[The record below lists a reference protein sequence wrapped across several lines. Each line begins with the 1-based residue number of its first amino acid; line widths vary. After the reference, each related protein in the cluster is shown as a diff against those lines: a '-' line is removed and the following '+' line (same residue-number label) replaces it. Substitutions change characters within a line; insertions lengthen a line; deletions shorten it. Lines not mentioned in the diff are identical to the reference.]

1 MQILVLGATGGT
13 GRWLVTRAL
22 DQGHSVT
29 ALVRNPA
36 NLKFKHARLKVVKGD
51 IGNQAALNAA
61 IKGNEVVIS
70 TLGKGLK
77 LRDLIELNKPVNF
90 YSDSAR
96 RITEAMEGGGVKR
109 FIGLTSM
116 ATNPQPLKTS
126 LSNKMF
132 FFLLKEAFL
141 DMRRMEEIVK
151 ASSLDW
157 TLVRPS
163 NLSNQP
169 PQGSYKLGL
178 DYNLELSKI
187 GRTDL
192 AGFLLDLL
200 TESDYLDKAVSIG
213 Y

>member
-22 DQGHSVT
+22 DQGYDVT

-36 NLKFKHARLKVVKGD
+36 SLKFKHERLKVVKGD
-51 IGNQAALNAA
+51 VGNQAALTEAMVGSGA
-61 IKGNEVVIS
+61 VIS

-77 LRDLIELNKPVNF
+77 LRDLVEINKPVNF
-90 YSDSAR
+90 YSGSAKQ
-96 RITEAMEGGGVKR
+96 IIETMEKSKVKR

-116 ATNPQPLKTS
+116 ATNPNPIKTS
-126 LSNKMF
+126 VSNKMF
-132 FFLLKEAFL
+132 FYVLKEAFL
-141 DMRRMEEIVK
+141 DMRRMEEIVR

-157 TLVRPS
+157 TIVRPS

-169 PQGSYKLGL
+169 PQGSYKLGT
-178 DYNLELSKI
+178 DYNIELTKI

-192 AGFLLDLL
+192 AGFLLDTLSGN
-200 TESDYLDKAVSIG
+200 EYLNKAVSIG